1 VFMRRPMPK
10 SHAQMVRDEL
20 GESYGHFKVAASH
33 APGGATE
40 LITPPYDKA
49 RDMASRRWQQ
59 GTAIVIPV
67 YETMKDGARNARSAA
82 ETRLSKENGRSTLP
96 ALIALLAAG
105 IALGAVG
112 ALIARRRRAAQEW
125 DEFEPE
131 RELGA
136 DTGENARS
144 KAAAATQKVA
154 AGAKSMAG
162 NVSGKLAGSLRSKS
176 GSESEGTPFSDFAA
190 DNPTAE
196 DIAFRDQQ
204 P

>member
-1 VFMRRPMPK
+1 
-10 SHAQMVRDEL
+10 MVRDEL

-33 APGGATE
+33 APGGAAE

-82 ETRLSKENGRSTLP
+82 EMRLSKENGRNTLP
-96 ALIALLAAG
+96 ALLALLAAG

-112 ALIARRRRAAQEW
+112 ALVMRRRRAAQEW

-131 RELGA
+131 RALDEE
-136 DTGENARS
+136 TGESARS
-144 KAAAATQKVA
+144 KAATATHKVT
-154 AGAKSMAG
+154 AGAKSMAS
-162 NVSGKLAGSLRSKS
+162 NVSDKLTGSLRSKS
-176 GSESEGTPFSDFAA
+176 GSEADRTPFSDFAA

-196 DIAFRDQQ
+196 EVAFRDQQ